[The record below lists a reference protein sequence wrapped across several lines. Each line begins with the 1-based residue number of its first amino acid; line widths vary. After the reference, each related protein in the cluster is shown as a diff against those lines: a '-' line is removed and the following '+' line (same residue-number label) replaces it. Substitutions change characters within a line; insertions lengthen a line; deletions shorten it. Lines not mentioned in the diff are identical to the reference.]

1 MNPEVYTL
9 PPEEHAVWP
18 DALASSGGFI
28 GMDPWMQFVERVY
41 GYRAYRL
48 VARTGDEITGL
59 LALSHVKHLL
69 FGNYLVTAP
78 FGSYGG
84 FAFSATESCNALLD
98 QARVLA
104 EELGVQ
110 YVNVRSAEGGR
121 TPPAGWLQE
130 PVYATY
136 RAELTPDAES
146 LLATYSPNHRNHI
159 RKSLKK
165 GFKIRFGRLDLLDD
179 AYEVLARSMHELG
192 SPYHSKTYLRAM
204 AKTMGENLEFGVVY
218 GLHGE
223 LAGAGV
229 FILQGDV
236 ATNLHAN
243 ILRAFRSDYA
253 GEFLYWSVIRRYGE
267 MGFRIFDM
275 GRSLIGSGNEQFKM
289 KWKPRKEALSYWYA
303 LRGGASL
310 PALNQKNPK
319 FRLAIWAWQR
329 LPGPVVQIL
338 GPSLIRGLA

>member
-1 MNPEVYTL
+1 MKPEVTIL

-18 DALASSGGFI
+18 DALAASGGFI
-28 GMDPWMQFVERVY
+28 GMDPWMKFVERVY

-48 VARTGDEITGL
+48 VARTGDEIAGL
-59 LALSHVKHLL
+59 LALSHVKHPL

-78 FGSYGG
+78 LGSYGG
-84 FAFSATESCNALLD
+84 LALSTGDSCNALLD
-98 QARVLA
+98 RARVLA
-104 EELGVQ
+104 DEVGAQ
-110 YVNVRSAEGGR
+110 YVNVRSTEGER

-165 GFKIRFGRLDLLDD
+165 GFEIRFGRLELLDD
-179 AYEVLARSMHELG
+179 AYRVLTRSMHELG
-192 SPYHSKTYLRAM
+192 SPYHSKAYLRGMAEAM
-204 AKTMGENLEFGVVY
+204 AENLEFAVVY
-218 GLHGE
+218 GQQGE

-229 FILQGDV
+229 FIHQGDV
-236 ATNLHAN
+236 VTNLHAN

-253 GEFLYWSVIRRYGE
+253 GEFLYWSVIRRYSE
-267 MGFRIFDM
+267 LGFRVFDM
-275 GRSLIGSGNEQFKM
+275 GRSLIGSGNEKFKM
-289 KWKPRKEALSYWYA
+289 KWKPRKEVLSYWYA

-310 PALNQKNPK
+310 PTLNQKNPK
-319 FRLAIWAWQR
+319 FRLAIRAWQR
-329 LPGPVVQIL
+329 LPGPVVQVL